1 VVSYSSSYNSGWE
14 AATVL
19 GAPRVFPKYGD
30 IRGAWAPASSSGT
43 YEYLELAFPSPVFI
57 TGIDIFETHCPGH
70 FDVIYAKLDET
81 EVTLW
86 KTVIDP
92 QKNAEYHRERK
103 SRIFTPDIEKPVIR
117 SNTIRLNLNCTM
129 APTWAEIDCVILRGV
144 HYIEW
149 TTELNRK
156 FSKSFQAMVKTLLL
170 INERHL
176 SARGYYWLPKP
187 IVFIIINYCAQD
199 WTEPKPKLPSTEP
212 EITTSVENTPN
223 PEEPTGQEST
233 RCLLM

>member
-1 VVSYSSSYNSGWE
+1 
-14 AATVL
+14 L
-19 GAPRVFPKYGD
+19 ILIILIIRYGD

-70 FDVIYAKLDET
+70 IVSISAKLDDT
-81 EVTLW
+81 DLTLW
-86 KTVIDP
+86 RTEIDP
-92 QKNAEYHRERK
+92 AKNSEYHRDRK

-117 SNTIRLNLNCTM
+117 SNIIRLNLNCTM

-149 TTELNRK
+149 STELQRK

-176 SARGYYWLPKP
+176 SSRGYYWLPKP
-187 IVFIIINYCAQD
+187 LVFIIINYCAQD
-199 WTEPKPKLPSTEP
+199 WTEPKPKLPSAEP
-212 EITTSVENTPN
+212 EVITTSVDEENTTN
-223 PEEPTGQEST
+223 PDDPTSQEGSK
-233 RCLLM
+233 CLLM